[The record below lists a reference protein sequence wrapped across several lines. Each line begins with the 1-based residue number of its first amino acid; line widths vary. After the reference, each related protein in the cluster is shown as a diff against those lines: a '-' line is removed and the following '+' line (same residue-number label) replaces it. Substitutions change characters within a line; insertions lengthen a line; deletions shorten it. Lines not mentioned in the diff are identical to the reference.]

1 MPGAVSQLLAKVSND
16 TFKQKILN
24 LFIVNYLEL
33 LDLFKELSYT
43 IDIVT
48 LININ
53 HVIKKTNPKIMPH
66 VWDVR
71 FGTPFGVHV
80 RSRNLRYF
88 VDNDCSNTVINSIE
102 FTNNTLKEVSI
113 KLIEHYTN
121 AIRDGFN
128 DEVKSVVLSKI
139 MDKAIIV
146 SNLADKY
153 IEIDK

>member
-1 MPGAVSQLLAKVSND
+1 MPGTVSQLLAKVSND
-16 TFKQKILN
+16 NFKQKILN
-24 LFIVNYLEL
+24 LFITNYLEL

-66 VWDVR
+66 VWNIR
-71 FGTPFGVHV
+71 FGMPFGEHV
-80 RSRNLRYF
+80 RSRNLQYF
-88 VDNDCSNTVINSIE
+88 IENDCSNTVINSIE
-102 FTNNTLKEVSI
+102 FSNETLREVSI

-128 DEVKSVVLSKI
+128 DKVKNVVLNKI